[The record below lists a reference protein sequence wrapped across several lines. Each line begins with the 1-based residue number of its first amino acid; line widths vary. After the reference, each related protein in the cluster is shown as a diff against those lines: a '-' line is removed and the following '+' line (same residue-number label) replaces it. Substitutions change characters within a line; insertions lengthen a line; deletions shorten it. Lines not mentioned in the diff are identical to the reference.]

1 MDDIQRDPANF
12 VAMFIG
18 NENGVVP
25 VLQLWAFLEQPL
37 GECRRGVHCRNV
49 VRQFHSTFIA
59 NRIGIDKVEVIEG
72 HYFSR
77 RTLLDL
83 LPAGAF
89 FQSMKLPLV
98 LSLLVQVCCPGRW
111 SVAPFAFR
119 PTAPLRALS
128 PMDLLA
134 AILASSADDHPEQS
148 NIIGSVP
155 YVIDLRSVARIRQA
169 WSFNSSSL

>member
-1 MDDIQRDPANF
+1 MSALFLLNALFFFRFFFHGNLSVDDVQRDPANF

-18 NENGVVP
+18 NEDGVVP

-72 HYFSR
+72 HCFSR

-119 PTAPLRALS
+119 PTAPLRALIAHGS
-128 PMDLLA
+128 LGGHPRLL
-134 AILASSADDHPEQS
+134 
-148 NIIGSVP
+148 G
-155 YVIDLRSVARIRQA
+155 R
-169 WSFNSSSL
+169 